1 MITSIPFVQ
10 TLGIDADLTLT
21 PGPHLR
27 NHLGSLHAGALF
39 TLAESASGQ
48 FLLETFPEHKKEA
61 IPLLRRSQITYLRP
75 ATETIHTTVE
85 IMEDEKVRFTDRLT
99 RKKRASVTLSVSLHT
114 HNEEIVAKADF
125 EWFVTLG

>member
-21 PGPHLR
+21 PRPHLR

-48 FLLETFPEHKKEA
+48 FLLETFPEYKKEA
-61 IPLLRRSQITYLRP
+61 IPLLRHSQITYLRP

-85 IMEDEKVRFTDRLT
+85 IMEDDKARFTDRLT

-114 HNEEIVAKADF
+114 HNGEIVAKADF